1 MVNLTYPEIAE
12 ITNTSLPPASLDALK
27 SLRNRMCEGASG
39 GFKLQ
44 SQQRFLRRVLSPD
57 SPLRNLM
64 MVHGT
69 GVGKSC
75 SAIQVSEEYILRP
88 EYQDKKVLVL
98 ASRAVEENFRK
109 EIFDIDRTNI
119 DVIAGIIESKQCTGR
134 RYLEMLTR
142 IESEPK
148 NWNNPDVR
156 DKLESTANKLINEFY
171 EFSAYNSFGIGVNK
185 QQVEKN
191 RANYESWI
199 HETFDNRL
207 LIVDEAHRVGSE
219 EGGSK
224 EVSTALESIVK
235 IADGLVLV
243 LMTATP
249 MFDRFDEIVYYM
261 NLFLWNDRKQK
272 PTESVRVP
280 DFFNSDGTLKEPGD
294 TFRAW
299 CQNYISFVRG
309 ENPFTFPFRLPPP
322 TSVNQDAIKT
332 SFLNK
337 AIGDNERLKYIRLV
351 ESKAQGIQLEVL
363 TSSERTDNDEKRQ
376 ALLEPTVSVL
386 PDGKS
391 FREVFRN
398 VGKQVEYTTE
408 AFLTPS
414 SLPNHSAKFV
424 RVIDSIERG
433 KGIALVYSNYAT
445 MGARLFAMALE
456 EHGYSPAQGLSLLAK
471 SSYSGPSKGK
481 YILLTSRASDS
492 EISDML
498 AMVKSPK
505 NRDGDQVR
513 VIISSPI
520 VSEGVDFRCVRQI
533 HVLDPWWNM
542 SRIEQVIGRGLR
554 TCSHKLLP
562 FDEQNCTVYLHV
574 VRTSD
579 GRETFDEYSYRTKVE
594 QKAMRIANV
603 RKVLAESAM
612 DCPVQNSL
620 NTLPEDWKNLDIP
633 QKRSESAEDVVFRL
647 QGMLAPTF
655 SDTPDVPQCIV
666 KSSQIEA
673 DHVRPLSTFLDVRD
687 ELLEKTGRLLIDKPI
702 WDRKEL
708 LAALRP
714 YTQEVVIYN
723 LQQAISSGF
732 RFKDSFG
739 RPSVLESRGELY
751 ALAPLGIQNGTLIER
766 TSQPPAKGQADLP
779 DVEVEET
786 EETVAV
792 EPNILDTRRQAYKG
806 FTADILSRF
815 SDEVLNGYV
824 FDHELTLKE
833 KTALLKSTP
842 QGLPFADR
850 LFVPDTEIIVL
861 GASTFEPPEIPIGSD
876 QTRFSEWK
884 KMLVTRFIE
893 NKDKL
898 FGSMKNGK
906 FTISKM
912 TVQADETVKRKLEK
926 TAKKFEP
933 ITCGTGEHKV
943 DEVKAFARFIN
954 KEENALPTFKN
965 ATEACMYAELL
976 CREEHNCFWLTPE
989 ELSVLFETDDLKK
1002 QFTQA
1007 FKK

>member
-1 MVNLTYPEIAE
+1 MVNLTYPEISE
-12 ITNTSLPPASLDALK
+12 ITNANLPPASLDALK
-27 SLRNRMCEGASG
+27 SLRNRMCEGATG

-119 DVIAGIIESKQCTGR
+119 DAVAGIIESKQCTGR
-134 RYLEMLTR
+134 RYLEMLMR

-148 NWNNPDVR
+148 NWNNPDIR

-171 EFSAYNSFGIGVNK
+171 EFSAYNSFGINVNK

-191 RANYESWI
+191 RTDYEAWI

-219 EGGSK
+219 EGGVK

-249 MFDRFDEIVYYM
+249 MFDKFDEIVYYM

-272 PTESVRVP
+272 LNESVRVS
-280 DFFNSDGTLKEPGD
+280 DFFNSDGTLKQPGD
-294 TFRAW
+294 KFRAW
-299 CQNYISFVRG
+299 CQDYISFVRG

-322 TSVNQDAIKT
+322 KAVNQDAITT

-337 AIGDNERLKYIRLV
+337 AIGDNERLKYISLV
-351 ESKAQGIQLEVL
+351 ESKAQGVQLETL

-386 PDGKS
+386 PDKKS

-398 VGKQVEYTTE
+398 VGKQVEYTGE
-408 AFLTPS
+408 PFLTHDA
-414 SLPNHSAKFV
+414 LPNHSAKFV
-424 RVIDSIERG
+424 RVIESIEKG

-456 EHGYSPAQGLSLLAK
+456 EHGYSPAQGATLFAK

-481 YILLTSRASDS
+481 YILLTSKASDA
-492 EISDML
+492 EISEML
-498 AMVKSPK
+498 TMVKSPK

-562 FDEQNCTVYLHV
+562 FDQQNCTVYLHV
-574 VRTSD
+574 IRTGD

-594 QKAMRIANV
+594 QKAIRIANV

-612 DCPVQNSL
+612 DCPIQNSL

-633 QKRSESAEDVVFRL
+633 QKRSEGGEDVVFRL
-647 QGMLAPTF
+647 EGMLAPTF
-655 SDTPDVPQCIV
+655 NDSPDVPQCIV
-666 KSSQIEA
+666 RPSQTEP

-687 ELLEKTGRLLIDKPI
+687 ELLEKAGRLLIDKPI
-702 WDRKEL
+702 WDRVEL
-708 LAALRP
+708 IAALRP
-714 YTQEVVIYN
+714 YTQEVVTYN

-739 RPSVLESRGELY
+739 RASVLESRGELY
-751 ALAPLGIQNGTLIER
+751 TLAPIGIQNGTLIER
-766 TSQPPAKGQADLP
+766 TSQPAVKGQSDLP
-779 DVEVEET
+779 DVELKEIGEKVDI
-786 EETVAV
+786 
-792 EPNILDTRRQAYKG
+792 EPNVLDTRRQAYAK
-806 FTADILSRF
+806 FTADIVSRF
-815 SDEVLNGYV
+815 SVELLNGYI
-824 FDHELTLKE
+824 FDHELTLE
-833 KTALLKSTP
+833 ERRALLKSNP
-842 QGLPFADR
+842 QGLQFAER

-861 GASTFEPPEIPIGSD
+861 GMDTFEPPEIPIGTD

-884 KMLVTRFIE
+884 KALVTKFIE

-906 FTISKM
+906 FTMSKL
-912 TVQADETVKRKLEK
+912 TVQSDGSVKRKLEK

-943 DEVKAFARFIN
+943 DEVKSFAKFIN
-954 KEENALPTFKN
+954 EQGNDLPSFKN

-976 CREEHNCFWLTPE
+976 CREEYNCFWLTPE
-989 ELSVLFETDDLKK
+989 ELSVLFGTDELKV